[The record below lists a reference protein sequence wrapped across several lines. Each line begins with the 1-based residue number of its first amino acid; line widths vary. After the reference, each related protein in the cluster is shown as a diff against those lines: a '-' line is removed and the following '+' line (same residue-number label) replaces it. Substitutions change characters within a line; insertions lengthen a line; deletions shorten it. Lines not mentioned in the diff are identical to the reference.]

1 MKKTNRIIGMILC
14 LVLALSLT
22 ACGQSA
28 PDSIKDA
35 QSANA
40 NPSKYTSAQS
50 VLDEENQILNASKD
64 LWDKVFLSMSKENMA
79 DILADNYGDVLKIA
93 AEKIKDQFT
102 DEEFQKLMD
111 DAQQI
116 RQLEEIL
123 ATMPSE
129 EAPASAASTGVF
141 PSFTGKDFDGNDV
154 DSSLFE
160 KNAFTVVNFWFNECS
175 PCVGELGDLNELN
188 EKVKEQGGEVI
199 GVNIGALDGNEKTIE
214 AAKKLLEAKGA
225 SYRNIYF
232 DASSEAGTFAL
243 NILAFPTT
251 YVVVRNG
258 NLVGDPIMGGI
269 NNANQMAQLQKNIDA
284 ALAQ

>member
-1 MKKTNRIIGMILC
+1 M
-14 LVLALSLT
+14 
-22 ACGQSA
+22 
-28 PDSIKDA
+28 
-35 QSANA
+35 
-40 NPSKYTSAQS
+40 
-50 VLDEENQILNASKD
+50 
-64 LWDKVFLSMSKENMA
+64 
-79 DILADNYGDVLKIA
+79 
-93 AEKIKDQFT
+93 
-102 DEEFQKLMD
+102 
-111 DAQQI
+111 
-116 RQLEEIL
+116 
-123 ATMPSE
+123 
-129 EAPASAASTGVF
+129 F

-251 YVVVRNG
+251 YVVDRNG